1 MYSEHLVDLIGF
13 GLIFFV
19 CAIALWVERQTP
31 EEKKAEQ
38 DEWDEARK
46 KLIKRQDEDNNLD
59 KED

>member
-13 GLIFFV
+13 GIIVLV

-31 EEKKAEQ
+31 EEKKEEQ
-38 DEWDEARK
+38 DAWDEARK

-59 KED
+59 